1 MTGII
6 RVYPAGGP
14 DVGGFVTKVT
24 DGELTSEADSAATC
38 TRTADLIYARHHH
51 PGDSMKALR
60 IAIAG
65 LALPVAFAAQQ
76 PATSRVNPMTATF
89 KTRIATFHRNI
100 AQAFDSIPE
109 SKFGYKPTPAQLT
122 FGFIAQHVASDSYVY
137 CSNFGAM
144 KPTID
149 AKDTSTPDSVRAT
162 WPKAELVSKLKAS
175 FAFCEQAIEQLTDAT
190 LPDAIS
196 FTYAGTERKSTR
208 INMVF
213 LHALD
218 LADHYSQISNYMR
231 LNGMLP
237 PSALP
242 RPGRGGN

>member
-1 MTGII
+1 
-6 RVYPAGGP
+6 
-14 DVGGFVTKVT
+14 
-24 DGELTSEADSAATC
+24 
-38 TRTADLIYARHHH
+38 
-51 PGDSMKALR
+51 MKPLR

-65 LALPVAFAAQQ
+65 LALPVALAAQQ
-76 PATSRVNPMTATF
+76 PAAPQANPVTAAF
-89 KTRIATFHRNI
+89 KARIAIFHRNI

-122 FGFIAQHVASDSYVY
+122 FGFIAQHVARDSYVY

-149 AKDTSTPDSVRAT
+149 EKDTSTPDSVKAM

-175 FAFCEQAIEQLTDAT
+175 FAFCEQAIEQVTDAT

-196 FTYAGTERKSTR
+196 FTYAGAERTSAR
-208 INMVF
+208 VNMVF

-218 LADHYSQISNYMR
+218 LADHYSQIANYMR

>member
-1 MTGII
+1 
-6 RVYPAGGP
+6 
-14 DVGGFVTKVT
+14 
-24 DGELTSEADSAATC
+24 
-38 TRTADLIYARHHH
+38 
-51 PGDSMKALR
+51 MKPLR
-60 IAIAG
+60 IAITA
-65 LALPVAFAAQQ
+65 LALPVALSAQQ
-76 PATSRVNPMTATF
+76 PAAPQANLITAAF
-89 KTRIATFHRNI
+89 KTRIATLHRNI

-109 SKFGYKPTPAQLT
+109 SKFGYKPTPAQRT
-122 FGFIAQHVASDSYVY
+122 FGDIAQHVASDSYVF

-149 AKDTSTPDSVRAT
+149 AKDTSTPDSVKAT

-175 FAFCEQAIEQLTDAT
+175 FAFCDQAIEQVTDAS

-196 FTYAGTERKSTR
+196 FTYGGAERKSTR
-208 INMVF
+208 VNMLL

-218 LADHYSQISNYMR
+218 LADHYSQIANYMR

>member
-1 MTGII
+1 
-6 RVYPAGGP
+6 
-14 DVGGFVTKVT
+14 
-24 DGELTSEADSAATC
+24 
-38 TRTADLIYARHHH
+38 
-51 PGDSMKALR
+51 MKPLR

-65 LALPVAFAAQQ
+65 LALPIAVRAQQ
-76 PATSRVNPMTATF
+76 PANPLTVTF
-89 KTRIATFHRNI
+89 KTRIAIFHRNI

-144 KPTID
+144 RPTID
-149 AKDTSTPDSVRAT
+149 AKDASTPDSVKAT
-162 WPKAELVSKLKAS
+162 WPKTELVSKLKAS
-175 FAFCEQAIEQLTDAT
+175 FAFCEQAIEQVTDAT

-196 FTYAGTERKSTR
+196 FTYAGAERHSTR
-208 INMVF
+208 VNMVF

-218 LADHYSQISNYMR
+218 LADHYSQIANYMR

-242 RPGRGGN
+242 RSGRGGH

>member
-1 MTGII
+1 
-6 RVYPAGGP
+6 
-14 DVGGFVTKVT
+14 
-24 DGELTSEADSAATC
+24 
-38 TRTADLIYARHHH
+38 
-51 PGDSMKALR
+51 MKSLR
-60 IAIAG
+60 IVIAS
-65 LALPVAFAAQQ
+65 LALPVALGAQQ
-76 PATSRVNPMTATF
+76 PATPQANPMTAAF

-122 FGFIAQHVASDSYVY
+122 FGFIAQHVASDSYFY

-149 AKDTSTPDSVRAT
+149 SRDTATPDSVKAT
-162 WPKAELVSKLKAS
+162 WPKSELVSRLKAS
-175 FAFCEQAIEQLTDAT
+175 FAFCEQALEQVTDAT
-190 LPDAIS
+190 LPDPITV
-196 FTYAGTERKSTR
+196 TYAGTERKTTR
-208 INMVF
+208 INLVF

-218 LADHYSQISNYMR
+218 LTDHYSQIANYMR

-242 RPGRGGN
+242 KPGHGD

>member
-1 MTGII
+1 
-6 RVYPAGGP
+6 
-14 DVGGFVTKVT
+14 
-24 DGELTSEADSAATC
+24 
-38 TRTADLIYARHHH
+38 
-51 PGDSMKALR
+51 MKTFRL
-60 IAIAG
+60 AIASLVVSG
-65 LALPVAFAAQQ
+65 ALAAQQ
-76 PATSRVNPMTATF
+76 PAAPPANPIVAAF
-89 KTRIATFHRNI
+89 KARIAGNHRNI

-122 FGFIAQHVASDSYVY
+122 FGYIAQHVASDSYLF

-149 AKDTSTPDSVRAT
+149 AKDTSTPDSVKAT
-162 WPKAELVSKLKAS
+162 WPKAELVAKLKAS
-175 FAFCEQAIEQLTDAT
+175 FAFCDQAIEQVTDGS
-190 LPDAIS
+190 LPDAVS
-196 FTYAGTERKSTR
+196 FTFGGAERKSTR
-208 INMVF
+208 VNMV
-213 LHALD
+213 LGHALD

>member
-1 MTGII
+1 
-6 RVYPAGGP
+6 
-14 DVGGFVTKVT
+14 
-24 DGELTSEADSAATC
+24 
-38 TRTADLIYARHHH
+38 
-51 PGDSMKALR
+51 MKRLR
-60 IAIAG
+60 IAIAS
-65 LALPVAFAAQQ
+65 LALPIAVGAQQ
-76 PATSRVNPMTATF
+76 PATPQANPMTAAF
-89 KTRIATFHRNI
+89 KTRITIFHRNI

-149 AKDTSTPDSVRAT
+149 EKDTLTPDSIKAT
-162 WPKAELVSKLKAS
+162 WPKTELVSKLKAS
-175 FAFCEQAIEQLTDAT
+175 FAFCEQAIEQVTDAT

-208 INMVF
+208 VNMVF

-218 LADHYSQISNYMR
+218 LADHYSQIANYMR
-231 LNGMLP
+231 LNGMVP